1 MVDVAALLTPLVF
14 RFPVEPDVVID
25 VEDPIRSTEFPIASS
40 PNSEC
45 SDEGGEVDEA
55 GGG

>member
-1 MVDVAALLTPLVF
+1 ME
-14 RFPVEPDVVID
+14 VEI
-25 VEDPIRSTEFPIASS
+25 EFEEPIMLSIEFSIPPSS

-45 SDEGGEVDEA
+45 NDDGGEVDEA